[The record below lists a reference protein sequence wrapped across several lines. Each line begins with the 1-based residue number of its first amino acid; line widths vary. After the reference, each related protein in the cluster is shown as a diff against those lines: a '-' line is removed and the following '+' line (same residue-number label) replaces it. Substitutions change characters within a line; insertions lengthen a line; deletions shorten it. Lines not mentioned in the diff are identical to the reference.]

1 MKLLHSVCAKL
12 IYAKFCLT
20 ECAIS
25 NVVDYKFLKHYKG
38 NEIKIVNP
46 IDFVQIMEEEELI

>member
-12 IYAKFCLT
+12 IYAKLCLT

-25 NVVDYKFLKHYKG
+25 NVVDYMLFILQRQYEQYHIRK
-38 NEIKIVNP
+38 EW
-46 IDFVQIMEEEELI
+46 